1 MQIIDFWVIHDCD
14 DEEEKNVWNSLKKL
28 FSNIRFRV
36 CHVLS
41 GTGDI
46 NMGMKTEEDG
56 KERPSI
62 FSKAHNT
69 QRDVEWRGE
78 LNS

>member
-1 MQIIDFWVIHDCD
+1 
-14 DEEEKNVWNSLKKL
+14 
-28 FSNIRFRV
+28 
-36 CHVLS
+36 
-41 GTGDI
+41 
-46 NMGMKTEEDG
+46 MGIKTEEDG